1 MFKVTAK
8 ATPESFAYLKRLGG
22 DFERSVEYAA
32 QKIVPKVKD
41 IVRKEYPMSG
51 LRRIT
56 GRLQDS
62 ITAGI
67 QTRGRGKQIWVGS
80 DVYYAPYHERGTY
93 KMRARPFLKPP
104 LERNKAKIAD
114 EFENAIYEYLNRRRN
129 A

>member
-8 ATPESFAYLKRLGG
+8 ATPESFLSLKRLGG
-22 DFERSVEYAA
+22 DFERSVEVAA
-32 QKIVPKVKD
+32 EKIVPKVKE
-41 IVRKEYPMSG
+41 IVRIEYPMSG

-80 DVYYAPYHERGTY
+80 NVYYAPYHERGTS

-104 LERNKAKIAD
+104 LERNKEKIAD
-114 EFENAIYEYLNRRRN
+114 EFEKHVLDYLMRR
-129 A
+129 